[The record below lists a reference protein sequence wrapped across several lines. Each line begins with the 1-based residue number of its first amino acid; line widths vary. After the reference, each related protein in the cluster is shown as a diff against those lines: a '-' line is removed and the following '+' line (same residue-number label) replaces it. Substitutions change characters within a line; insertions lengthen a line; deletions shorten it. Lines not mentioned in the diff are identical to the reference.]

1 MSPFLIP
8 IVMFIT
14 AGAVAIFTPLVRAY
28 ARKMDRQSN
37 TAVPEHVMASLERM
51 EQSIEA
57 MAEQVER
64 IAEGQRFT
72 TRRLCRQFRQFRQF
86 HRYRRYLRSHQSRR
100 VNSIP
105 EPTSRRSRTSHRRF
119 RKFSASW
126 GSRWCV
132 ASLVSRWRAPLRGGL
147 TVAAQHLLPHHV
159 KSSHDS
165 NQSNKPLNRSR
176 LKWSASAKDNA
187 LQHAYCQS
195 ARTKPHQIS
204 LQPANRFP

>member
-51 EQSIEA
+51 EQSIDA

-72 TRRLCRQFRQFRQF
+72 TRLLAEKDPQ
-86 HRYRRYLRSHQSRR
+86 R
-100 VNSIP
+100 VN
-105 EPTSRRSRTSHRRF
+105 
-119 RKFSASW
+119 A
-126 GSRWCV
+126 
-132 ASLVSRWRAPLRGGL
+132 
-147 TVAAQHLLPHHV
+147 
-159 KSSHDS
+159 
-165 NQSNKPLNRSR
+165 
-176 LKWSASAKDNA
+176 LKGE
-187 LQHAYCQS
+187 
-195 ARTKPHQIS
+195 
-204 LQPANRFP
+204 